1 LKNITAM
8 DKTPVLNT
16 FICYT
21 LNRLTNGDNKA
32 PHLTVGIPKAKPV
45 SKIIVAQPNALTQS
59 KQIFEAETAG
69 RNGPSVAKNNGGYTG
84 KGYIDF
90 QASSG
95 EHLNWLIQTK
105 SAGGHTLIFRYAL
118 TDSSRPLQ
126 LKVNGKVIIKAL
138 PFASTGSWTNW
149 KALTTTASLK
159 AGVND
164 IRLESTGSS
173 GPNIDNLTIERN

>member
-1 LKNITAM
+1 M
-8 DKTPVLNT
+8 LNT

-118 TDSSRPLQ
+118 TDGSRPLQ
-126 LKVNGKVIIKAL
+126 LKVNGKVIIKTL

-149 KALTTTASLK
+149 KTLTTTASLK

-164 IRLESTGSS
+164 IRLESTGSN
-173 GPNIDNLTIERN
+173 GPNLDNLTIDRN

>member
-1 LKNITAM
+1 M
-8 DKTPVLNT
+8 LNT

-21 LNRLTNGDNKA
+21 LNLLTNGDNAA
-32 PHLTVGIPKAKPV
+32 PHLIAGNPKASSPSAPAKPV
-45 SKIIVAQPNALTQS
+45 AAKKVNLTTSPQT
-59 KQIFEAETAG
+59 FEAEEAG
-69 RNGPSVAKNNGGYTG
+69 RSGPSMAKNNGGYTG
-84 KGYIDF
+84 KGFIDF
-90 QASSG
+90 QAASG
-95 EHLNWLIQTK
+95 EYLNWLIQTK
-105 SAGGHTLIFRYAL
+105 TAGEHTLIFRYAL
-118 TDSSRPLQ
+118 TDGSRPLQ

-149 KALTTTASLK
+149 KTLTTPASLK

>member
-1 LKNITAM
+1 
-8 DKTPVLNT
+8 
-16 FICYT
+16 
-21 LNRLTNGDNKA
+21 
-32 PHLTVGIPKAKPV
+32 
-45 SKIIVAQPNALTQS
+45 
-59 KQIFEAETAG
+59 
-69 RNGPSVAKNNGGYTG
+69 VAKNNGGYTG

-95 EHLNWLIQTK
+95 EPLNWLIQTK
-105 SAGGHTLIFRYAL
+105 TAGKHTLIFRYAL
-118 TDSSRPLQ
+118 TDGSRPLQ